1 MRLIGVSVKFPRR
14 ARSFKIQKYT
24 RFDRTRYELFGQIQ
38 MRQRDQRAL
47 YHKFFNP
54 KPSRMKL
61 SILATA
67 WCNTVALFALVHT
80 ATMTEAAE
88 DMVGYP
94 YGRRNVGQ
102 IVEGAAYYNVR
113 RMKKSSTASSKDSST
128 KSSKLK
134 SSVTSVHCITNSS
147 IQNHPG

>member
-1 MRLIGVSVKFPRR
+1 
-14 ARSFKIQKYT
+14 
-24 RFDRTRYELFGQIQ
+24 
-38 MRQRDQRAL
+38 
-47 YHKFFNP
+47 
-54 KPSRMKL
+54 MKL

-88 DMVGYP
+88 DMMGYP

-128 KSSKLK
+128 KSSKHK
-134 SSVTSVHCITNSS
+134 SSKTSKTSSSKRYVHVGCLNDVIEFYYPSS
-147 IQNHPG
+147 SAHVYYSAALIN